1 MALNMDQIYEK
12 KQTKKKRKSVY
23 VPRKSTCPGA
33 VHNVSSDRLPIPL
46 PMSEVEAACAHL
58 TVGTAVKLILSF
70 SQLKGKRQYG
80 EEEVAKEFKV
90 CGVYPHH
97 IDFTDG
103 IVRLSM
109 DKFDIYSQR
118 NQEVLRYVNVKNK
131 ED

>member
-1 MALNMDQIYEK
+1 MYQIYEK
-12 KQTKKKRKSVY
+12 KC
-23 VPRKSTCPGA
+23 KSTCPGA
-33 VHNVSSDRLPIPL
+33 VHNVAADRLSIPVPI
-46 PMSEVEAACAHL
+46 SDIDAACAHL
-58 TVGTAVKLILSF
+58 TVGTAVKMILSF
-70 SQLKGKRQYG
+70 NQLNGKRPYG
-80 EEEVAKEFKV
+80 EEEAAKEFRV

-118 NQEVLRYVNVKNK
+118 NQEILRYITVKKQNK

>member
-1 MALNMDQIYEK
+1 MALNTDQIYEK
-12 KQTKKKRKSVY
+12 KQTKKRKSVY
-23 VPRKSTCPGA
+23 VPRKSTYPGA
-33 VHNVSSDRLPIPL
+33 VYNVATDRLPIPL
-46 PMSEVEAACAHL
+46 PMSDINAACAHL
-58 TVGTAVKLILSF
+58 TVGTAVKMILSF
-70 SQLKGKRQYG
+70 SQLKGMRQYG
-80 EEEVAKEFKV
+80 EEAVAKEFRV

-103 IVRLSM
+103 VVRLSM